1 MRYGPVKRVDQH
13 AALHQKV
20 KALFSAFTLFTLYA
34 FFAAEVDQ
42 REIPSNYFIRDAVD
56 LFLLWMVDY
65 PDAREL
71 HATYGV
77 PPSVMNR
84 MMHLLTRQA
93 VPLTLDWINGGD
105 FGEFDCHPSSPC
117 CSLLFTFKTHFHFSP
132 LLLLCFSFSFFF

>member
-1 MRYGPVKRVDQH
+1 MLLCTKKSRRCFLPS
-13 AALHQKV
+13 L
-20 KALFSAFTLFTLYA
+20 SSPSIA

-56 LFLLWMVDY
+56 LFLLWMVEY

-105 FGEFDCHPSSPC
+105 FGEFDSHPSSPY
-117 CSLLFTFKTHFHFSP
+117 CSLLFIFKTHFHFSP